1 MVRLCFPPVRPIL
14 PFLLAWAAFAPAA
27 RAQVGAAPTDLPTR
41 TLHELF
47 AEIEG
52 RLVEVRKL
60 DLRRTEAESELAHI
74 RQSRALEVD
83 IDGDYREEDVNR
95 VEQNGNNIKEG
106 HSTDIHRNL
115 TFSFTRPL
123 LGLPLEQRIIVA
135 NEEQRLVELRETA
148 IIARR
153 EAILEVVQIFVDLA
167 SQQELL
173 PLRERAVTLAGE
185 RVQTV
190 EARQQRGEALHR
202 DVLAARAQL
211 AGRTRDVSLTRFRIA
226 ELYSDLS
233 RSVSGPAPKPFRAAE
248 LDWAAMAPSGVT
260 AAPDTTTAPLEKPE
274 VSGIWY
280 TLPEID
286 LTFYYTMQ
294 SRDRRFTDEI
304 DAEDGHTP
312 GVQLSVEF
320 PLDAFRA
327 ARSFARQA
335 RARAERQQIAV
346 EALARETS
354 GLAHQVALAHE
365 AAQAQL
371 EASQAD
377 LALREEDHRI
387 TLLKAQDVGAEN
399 QAMQVIDSE
408 LALID
413 ARAEL
418 DEAQGELARRYFEHR
433 LIAGD
438 DPLDIAGTLCRRG
451 MGENAADTRSAG
463 NAARPQ

>member
-1 MVRLCFPPVRPIL
+1 
-14 PFLLAWAAFAPAA
+14 
-27 RAQVGAAPTDLPTR
+27 
-41 TLHELF
+41 
-47 AEIEG
+47 
-52 RLVEVRKL
+52 
-60 DLRRTEAESELAHI
+60 
-74 RQSRALEVD
+74 
-83 IDGDYREEDVNR
+83 
-95 VEQNGNNIKEG
+95 
-106 HSTDIHRNL
+106 
-115 TFSFTRPL
+115 
-123 LGLPLEQRIIVA
+123 
-135 NEEQRLVELRETA
+135 
-148 IIARR
+148 
-153 EAILEVVQIFVDLA
+153 
-167 SQQELL
+167 
-173 PLRERAVTLAGE
+173 
-185 RVQTV
+185 V

-202 DVLAARAQL
+202 DVLAARAEL

-233 RSVSGPAPKPFRAAE
+233 RSVAGPAPKPFRAAE
-248 LDWAAMAPSGVT
+248 LDWAAMAPSRVV
-260 AAPDTTTAPLEKPE
+260 AAPDTTAPPLEKPE

-294 SRDRRFTDEI
+294 SRDRRFVDEI
-304 DAEDGHTP
+304 DSEDGHTP
-312 GVQLSVEF
+312 GVQLSLEF

-346 EALARETS
+346 EALARQTS
-354 GLAHQVALAHE
+354 GLARQVALAHE

-371 EASQAD
+371 EANQAD

-413 ARAEL
+413 AQAEL

-438 DPLDIAGTLCRRG
+438 DPLDIAGTLCRPG

>member
-1 MVRLCFPPVRPIL
+1 MPRLAFFLPVVAV
-14 PFLLAWAAFAPAA
+14 LAAVPPAA
-27 RAQVGAAPTDLPTR
+27 RAQDAVPADLPTR

-83 IDGDYREEDVNR
+83 IDGDYREEDLHR
-95 VEQNGNNIKEG
+95 VEVNGINDTPKAG
-106 HSTDIHRNL
+106 HNTDIHRNL

-135 NEEQRLVELRETA
+135 NEEQRLVELRESA
-148 IIARR
+148 ILARR
-153 EAILEVVQIFVDLA
+153 EAVLEVVQIFVDLE

-173 PLRERAVTLAGE
+173 PLRERAVSLAEE
-185 RVQTV
+185 RVRTV

-211 AGRTRDVSLTRFRIA
+211 AGRTRDVAQSRFRIA
-226 ELYSDLS
+226 QLYSDLS
-233 RSVSGPAPKPFRAAE
+233 RSVTGPAPKPFHAAE
-248 LDWAAMAPSGVT
+248 LDWAAMAPSRVA
-260 AAPDTTTAPLEKPE
+260 AAPDTTTAPPEESE

-286 LTFYYTMQ
+286 LTFFYTMQ
-294 SRDRRFTDEI
+294 SRDRQFVDEF
-304 DAEDGHTP
+304 DSEDGHTP
-312 GVQLSVEF
+312 GVQLSLEF

-335 RARAERQQIAV
+335 RARAERQRIAV
-346 EALARETS
+346 EALTRQTS
-354 GLAHQVALAHE
+354 GLARQVALAHE
-365 AAQAQL
+365 VAQAQL

-438 DPLDIAGTLCRRG
+438 DPLEIASTLCQSG
-451 MGENAADTRSAG
+451 MGENAADTRSSG
-463 NAARPQ
+463 SAARPQ